1 VSDDYT
7 YMMYAILEHMRG
19 NLNFANTDQ
28 NSIYCYDMTEIGST
42 TRGGEF
48 TLDASR
54 WPEEA
59 RKAIANPELRPL
71 AGVAR
76 QHLPFVSIE
85 EEIFDREMK
94 IAFLKKNLIGI

>member
-1 VSDDYT
+1 
-7 YMMYAILEHMRG
+7 
-19 NLNFANTDQ
+19 
-28 NSIYCYDMTEIGST
+28 MTEIDST

-48 TLDASR
+48 TLDVSK

-59 RKAIANPELRPL
+59 RKAIANPEFRSLV
-71 AGVAR
+71 GVAR

-94 IAFLKKNLIGI
+94 VEFLKKNLIGI